1 MTLPAMN
8 CRSDSICFE
17 AIDASIKMMDV
28 QYVRDKDWNTLYS
41 IPEHPMFDIL
51 RTPDVS
57 KRLLEEINDRRISV
71 GDTLRTA
78 DLFYIWKPY
87 FEWLSY
93 IDPHYYINMTVPSAS
108 AKVNMS
114 TEEAVHRKKQLITE
128 ATILPVRV
136 ININD
141 TLIVSA
147 SVAPELCPG
156 DVILAIND
164 VPVSEIMKYNFRTRH
179 EGLYTILNYRYFHG
193 VDRSYSVGY
202 LRNGHSSQTVIE
214 GYTGM
219 YSQARSLLSM
229 EKGETVRIYQEEN
242 TGYVRIADFYQDN
255 KAMVKRLVRSLKKFK
270 EQGLKNV
277 IIDLR
282 DNPGGMGNYLTEFFS
297 IFIKDGPIMLSKSEK
312 LKVSELTVKDYSF
325 LSDDDL
331 GKLVDIPEKYMISK
345 IEPKRKYYIG
355 DLCCYI
361 LMDEGTASTAA
372 FVCNVLQYNGGAVLA
387 GEPLLHNAY
396 VFGDVTGSRKLVAL
410 VDGLLNEDGI
420 STSMSDLYTKA
431 VDGVLMPDIH
441 IPYVAKDYMTGK
453 DAMLDK
459 LLKIISGKS
468 NVIGG
473 IRKAFKDQEI

>member
-17 AIDASIKMMDV
+17 AIDASITMMDV
-28 QYVRDKDWNTLYS
+28 KYVRDKDWDILYP
-41 IPEHPMFDIL
+41 IPEHPMFDSL

-57 KRLLEEINDRRISV
+57 KRLLEEINDRKISV

-141 TLIVSA
+141 TLVVSA

-156 DVILAIND
+156 DVILSIND

-179 EGLYTILNYRYFHG
+179 EGLYTILNYWYFHS

-219 YSQARSLLSM
+219 YSLVRSLLSM
-229 EKGETVRIYQEEN
+229 EQGDTMRIYQEEN

-255 KAMVKRLVRSLKKFK
+255 KAMVKRLVRSLKNSRNK
-270 EQGLKNV
+270 
-277 IIDLR
+277 
-282 DNPGGMGNYLTEFFS
+282 
-297 IFIKDGPIMLSKSEK
+297 
-312 LKVSELTVKDYSF
+312 
-325 LSDDDL
+325 
-331 GKLVDIPEKYMISK
+331 
-345 IEPKRKYYIG
+345 
-355 DLCCYI
+355 
-361 LMDEGTASTAA
+361 AS
-372 FVCNVLQYNGGAVLA
+372 
-387 GEPLLHNAY
+387 
-396 VFGDVTGSRKLVAL
+396 R
-410 VDGLLNEDGI
+410 
-420 STSMSDLYTKA
+420 TS
-431 VDGVLMPDIH
+431 
-441 IPYVAKDYMTGK
+441 
-453 DAMLDK
+453 
-459 LLKIISGKS
+459 
-468 NVIGG
+468 
-473 IRKAFKDQEI
+473 